1 MQRRENT
8 VKHTMKYTKYYY
20 PEMPLTRMA
29 HKSDKTGTPS
39 KMHPRI
45 NTRAHLSVIQKK
57 TGLREPHLGSA
68 DPMGRPTP
76 YWA

>member
-1 MQRRENT
+1 
-8 VKHTMKYTKYYY
+8 
-20 PEMPLTRMA
+20 MA
-29 HKSDKTGTPS
+29 HKSDKMGTPS

-57 TGLREPHLGSA
+57 TGPGEPYLGSA
-68 DPMGRPTP
+68 DPMGLPTP

>member
-1 MQRRENT
+1 
-8 VKHTMKYTKYYY
+8 MKCTEYCY

-45 NTRAHLSVIQKK
+45 NTWAHLSVIKK
-57 TGLREPHLGSA
+57 KIGLREPHLGSA
-68 DPMGRPTP
+68 EPMGRPTP
-76 YWA
+76 

>member
-1 MQRRENT
+1 
-8 VKHTMKYTKYYY
+8 MKCRKYCY

-29 HKSDKTGTPS
+29 HKTGTPS
-39 KMHPRI
+39 KIHPRI
-45 NTRAHLSVIQKK
+45 NIRAHLSVIQKK

-76 YWA
+76 Y